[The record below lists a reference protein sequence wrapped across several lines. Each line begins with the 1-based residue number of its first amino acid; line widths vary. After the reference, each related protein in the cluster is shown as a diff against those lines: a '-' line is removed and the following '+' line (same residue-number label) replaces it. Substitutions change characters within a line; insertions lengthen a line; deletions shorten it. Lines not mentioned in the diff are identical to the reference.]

1 MAAQRRKKQIQDDTL
16 IDLSQAKV
24 TASHFFE
31 RNQKVIFGSLAG
43 IALIVGGYLVYR
55 YVIVEPKQK
64 EAIEQMFQAQLQFE
78 RDSFDVA
85 LNNPGGGYSGFLD
98 IIDQY
103 GATPAGNTAR
113 LYAGLSYLN
122 LGNFD
127 EAVNYL
133 SDFDPTDD
141 ITSAL
146 KLGALGD
153 AYAELDQMD
162 KALSHYNKAA
172 SAGDNSL
179 TTPYYLLKVGQ
190 LSEKEGNVAE
200 ARKAYEKIRSEYP
213 QTEEG
218 LEIEKY
224 LARLDASTGK
234 G

>member
-24 TASHFFE
+24 TATHFFE
-31 RNQKVIFGSLAG
+31 RYQKYILGGLAG
-43 IALIVGGYLVYR
+43 LVVIVGGYLIYR

-78 RDSFDVA
+78 KDSFDLA

-141 ITSAL
+141 ITSAM

-153 AYAELDQMD
+153 AYAELNQMD

-218 LEIEKY
+218 QEIEKY
-224 LARLDASTGK
+224 LARLDAADNK

>member
-1 MAAQRRKKQIQDDTL
+1 MAAQRRNKQIQDDTL

-24 TASHFFE
+24 TATHFFE
-31 RNQKVIFGSLAG
+31 RNQKVILGGLAG

-64 EAIEQMFQAQLQFE
+64 EAVEQMFQAQLQFE
-78 RDSFDVA
+78 KDSFDLA

-141 ITSAL
+141 ITSAM

-153 AYAELDQMD
+153 AYAELNQMD

-218 LEIEKY
+218 QEIEKY
-224 LARLDASTGK
+224 LARLDAADNK

>member
-24 TASHFFE
+24 TATHFFE
-31 RNQKVIFGSLAG
+31 RYQKIILGGLAG

-64 EAIEQMFQAQLQFE
+64 EAVEQMFQAQLQFE
-78 RDSFDVA
+78 KDSFDLA

-103 GATPAGNTAR
+103 GATPAGNSAR
-113 LYAGLSYLN
+113 LYAGLAYLN
-122 LGNFD
+122 MGNFD

-141 ITSAL
+141 ITSAM

-153 AYAELDQMD
+153 AYAELNDMD

-172 SAGDNSL
+172 TAGDNSL

-200 ARKAYEKIRSEYP
+200 ARKAYEKIKNEYP

-218 LEIEKY
+218 QEIEKY
-224 LARLDASTGK
+224 LARLDAADNK